1 MQTTTKRQL
10 EDLHRL
16 CDSVDS
22 TLNRSAYLDALP
34 EANSAKKRALDRLLE
49 GESLSQQCYAQ
60 VASDVIVTGTT
71 LMLSG
76 ASLSDSHLSR
86 VSQCMFSHFLE
97 RVAGHIAGNDLAEWK
112 RVVERM
118 KVEMSLR
125 PGKEHH
131 YLNLPLQRMEPKME
145 IERPMALGNLV
156 NILSSLSG
164 DEAGFPR
171 AAANELFDLQYLDIQ
186 HTVADDSTQP
196 TVTTLHYDGLLV
208 MSIQRQQAEERDRK
222 PLNDLELARM
232 ARDAFYLGDK
242 TSKIPRMV
250 VKSNALESRIKQG
263 LLLARGVA
271 LAPGQQDRLKV
282 VESGFK
288 HLTTRPYPTA
298 CGNYAESWV
307 DG

>member
-1 MQTTTKRQL
+1 
-10 EDLHRL
+10 
-16 CDSVDS
+16 
-22 TLNRSAYLDALP
+22 
-34 EANSAKKRALDRLLE
+34 
-49 GESLSQQCYAQ
+49 
-60 VASDVIVTGTT
+60 
-71 LMLSG
+71 
-76 ASLSDSHLSR
+76 
-86 VSQCMFSHFLE
+86 MFSHFLE

-222 PLNDLELARM
+222 SLNDLELARM